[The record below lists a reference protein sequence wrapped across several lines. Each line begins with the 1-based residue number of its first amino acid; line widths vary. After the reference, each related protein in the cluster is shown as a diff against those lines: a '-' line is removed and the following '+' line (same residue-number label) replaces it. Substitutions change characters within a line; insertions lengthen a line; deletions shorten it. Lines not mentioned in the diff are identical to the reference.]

1 MKLFGKG
8 DRVQQPNYGAGT
20 VVSSDEQYVVVD
32 FDEHGPKKFVTHMV
46 TLEPSTAP
54 VPEHLASGKP
64 KRARAARK
72 TKKKKTT

>member
-1 MKLFGKG
+1 MRLFAKG

-20 VVSSDEQYVVVD
+20 IVSTDEQYVVVD

-54 VPEHLASGKP
+54 APEGASKP
-64 KRARAARK
+64 KRRASARK
-72 TKKKKTT
+72 TKSKAKKSE